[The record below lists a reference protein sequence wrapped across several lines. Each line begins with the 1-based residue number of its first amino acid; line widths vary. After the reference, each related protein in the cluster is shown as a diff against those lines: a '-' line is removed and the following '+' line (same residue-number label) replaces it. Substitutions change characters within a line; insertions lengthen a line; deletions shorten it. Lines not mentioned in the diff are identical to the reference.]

1 MANSGSGSFDNTLNE
16 AKNIASTITTIRS
29 EVLSSV
35 DAVKDL
41 SKEFRKSSTLL
52 KTSFE
57 LSTDLK
63 HALDDTR
70 NLASKIGR
78 EYINQETIQSR
89 INANSVETQVIQTNI
104 EKIQNDINKSLQKS
118 NKPAQ
123 DLNTLYA
130 DIEKRVEST
139 DKKIRK
145 KVTADEQAL
154 YVLMKEKNARE
165 LNAKEL
171 KKLNDLLDKGNSK
184 VKEMQLKASALA
196 KIFGSMTGIPFL
208 KDFMDFKKISDA
220 FNVSNKEGISA
231 LGSEIMRV
239 VKNPL
244 FLFLVGITIIG
255 AAIKAL
261 IKAAIEFDKQI
272 TQVAN
277 NLGIAKDASLGILNN
292 FRQISQNNQ
301 TFVEGL
307 DRAFL
312 SVKNQSVALAELQET
327 LGTNAM
333 LTNER
338 IQSEILMTKQMK
350 MSKEEAAGI
359 QKISLI
365 SGKSAQDILQNA
377 ISQNKTAISYRKIIS
392 DISKINSEISV
403 MYKNNPDL
411 IAKAVIE
418 ANKLGLSLE
427 QTQQISKSLLDF
439 ETSIA
444 GELEAELLTG
454 KRLNF
459 EKARALALDGKSVEA
474 AQELLG
480 QMGGLEGLTKL
491 NVIQRDRLA
500 NSIGQSAEQ
509 LTAAAREQEVLNKLG
524 FENRQALEEQ
534 YELLR
539 SRNDQAGISAL
550 MEQARK
556 KEGGEVLL
564 QDIARVNLQE
574 RFQETLERIKQV
586 FTEIA
591 AGPIIRIMEGIANM
605 LQNTAVLKTV
615 MVGLSVVM
623 SAIAAAAIATA
634 YAITVA
640 TGGANVLTASLAIG
654 GGIGLLAG
662 LGTVGAFGGG
672 STAKTEERATRSAPS
687 ARVTPAQT
695 EERVT
700 RASSLGTTMTTP
712 PQTEERVTRSSSS
725 ATSRAVS
732 PDTEERATRSLSSVT
747 SRAAPLQTAA
757 DPSVMEMFASLK
769 TPSATAT
776 PPQIVSRPETIPT
789 NRVSN
794 QDAYAVSNNNN
805 SNSRDNRQ
813 DNSLASNDRSPAIIQ
828 NNIVVEVDGIG
839 IGIARKKVD
848 TSFA

>member
-1 MANSGSGSFDNTLNE
+1 MANSSTGSFNDTNQAAIDIALQL
-16 AKNIASTITTIRS
+16 AKARRELASATEGAKDFAKELS
-29 EVLSSV
+29 LSS
-35 DAVKDL
+35 A
-41 SKEFRKSSTLL
+41 SL
-52 KTSFE
+52 KTSYE
-57 LSTDLK
+57 LSTDVK
-63 HALDDTR
+63 HALDDAR
-70 NLASKIGR
+70 NISAKIGR
-78 EYINQETIQSR
+78 DYIDQQLITDRIKTNTTESKVIQS
-89 INANSVETQVIQTNI
+89 EI
-104 EKIQNDINKSLQKS
+104 EDVLSTMNKSLADAD
-118 NKPAQ
+118 N
-123 DLNTLYA
+123 LYN
-130 DIEKRVEST
+130 DIQRRRNSAVQSERDS
-139 DKKIRK
+139 
-145 KVTADEQAL
+145 VTAQELALTLLMDEKTARGQV
-154 YVLMKEKNARE
+154 YVQL
-165 LNAKEL
+165 L
-171 KKLNDLLDKGNSK
+171 KINGLLDAGNNK
-184 VKEMQLKASALA
+184 VKETQLKASALA
-196 KIFGSMTGIPFL
+196 KIFGSMTKIPFL

-220 FNVSNKEGISA
+220 FSVSNKEGFNV
-231 LGSEIMRV
+231 LGQEIMRV

-244 FLFLVGITIIG
+244 FLFLVGITAIV
-255 AAIKAL
+255 AAVKAL
-261 IKAAIEFDKQI
+261 VKAALEFDKQL
-272 TQVAN
+272 TQISN
-277 NLGIAKDASLGILNN
+277 NLGIAKEASIGLLNN

-392 DISKINSEISV
+392 DIAKVNSEISV

-418 ANKLGLSLE
+418 ANKLGLTLE

-454 KRLNF
+454 QRLNF

-500 NSIGQSAEQ
+500 NSIGQTAEQ
-509 LTAAAREQEVLNKLG
+509 LTTAAREQEVLNKLG

-539 SRNDQAGISAL
+539 SRNDQAGIAAL
-550 MEQARK
+550 MEEARK

-564 QDIARVNLQE
+564 QDIARANLQE

-591 AGPIIRIMEGIANM
+591 AGPIITMMEGIANM
-605 LQNTAVLKTV
+605 LQNTGVLKTV
-615 MVGLSVVM
+615 MVGLSIVM
-623 SAIAAAAIATA
+623 GMIAAAAIATA
-634 YAITVA
+634 VAITAA
-640 TGGANVLTASLAIG
+640 TGGANLAIAALVG
-654 GGIGLLAG
+654 GGTVGALAG
-662 LGTVGAFGGG
+662 LGAIGAFGGG
-672 STAKTEERATRSAPS
+672 SSTETEERATRAAPS
-687 ARVTPAQT
+687 ARATPLQT
-695 EERVT
+695 EERVARVSSSPT
-700 RASSLGTTMTTP
+700 SMATLPQAEERVARASSSPTSTPTP
-712 PQTEERVTRSSSS
+712 PQTEERAARSLAS
-725 ATSRAVS
+725 AT
-732 PDTEERATRSLSSVT
+732 TMAT
-747 SRAAPLQTAA
+747 PPQTAI

-769 TPSATAT
+769 TTSATAMAT
-776 PPQIVSRPETIPT
+776 PPQTVSRPETIPT

-805 SNSRDNRQ
+805 PSSRENRR
-813 DNSLASNDRSPAIIQ
+813 DDFASANNKNTVVIQ
-828 NNIVVEVDGIG
+828 NNIVLEADGIG
-839 IGIARKKVD
+839 IGIAQKKAE
-848 TSFA
+848 TSYA